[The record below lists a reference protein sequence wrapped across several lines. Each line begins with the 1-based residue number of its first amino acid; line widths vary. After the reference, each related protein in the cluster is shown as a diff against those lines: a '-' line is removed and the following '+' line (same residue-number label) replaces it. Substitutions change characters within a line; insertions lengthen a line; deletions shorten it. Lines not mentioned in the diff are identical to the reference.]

1 MEVQISKIT
10 AKGQTTIPSKVRQA
24 LGLKS
29 GDRIL
34 FEEEG
39 DKIVLKRF
47 TTVDV
52 LHLRYLE
59 NLLSPEWNSEED
71 NKAFND
77 L

>member
-71 NKAFND
+71 NQAFND

>member
-1 MEVQISKIT
+1 MDLVYFEYARNALKY
-10 AKGQTTIPSKVRQA
+10 GLLN